1 MDINYAK
8 EIITALANGINP
20 VTGEILQSDSVC
32 NEPDVIRALYT
43 AAEALNSQ
51 EKKEPKPKP
60 ENAGKRWTNEDDNL
74 LSEMFDKGCSKKE
87 ICERFGRTGYSVAAR
102 LVKLGKIQSTDEF
115 RYKMH

>member
-8 EIITALANGINP
+8 EIITALANGVNP
-20 VTGEILQSDSVC
+20 ATGEILPSDSVC

-43 AAEALNSQ
+43 AAEALDTK

-74 LSEMFDKGCSKKE
+74 LSEMFDNECSKKE
-87 ICERFGRTGYSVAAR
+87 ICNRCGRTGYSVAAR
-102 LVKLGKIQSTDEF
+102 LVRLGKIQSTDEF
-115 RYKMH
+115 RYKMR